1 MYSFFKSI
9 LYMDNKGIQN
19 IKKMYDKLNYFDQY
33 GASVILFIIISII
46 LFVSIS
52 YCHAKIN
59 SQPIIDDWVNQR
71 CKPNIIPFAGFI
83 THPDGVSAIDY
94 TSQNFNYCI
103 QSILSNITGTAVE
116 PITFVANTF
125 KQMADKVKE
134 DINMVRGM
142 FDKVRSMFQDVSQE
156 IMGRIMNFTIP
167 LQQMIISFKDLL
179 SKVQGVMTG
188 GLFTLLG
195 SYYTLKSLM
204 GAIAQ
209 FIITI
214 LITLAAMIIVLWLVP
229 FTWGTAISMTAIFV
243 AIAIPMGIILAFMI
257 DVLHVQT
264 SLSIPSVKCF
274 DENTILKMKDGTEK
288 KISNI
293 CIGDI
298 LYENNE
304 VTACIKV
311 ETNGSTIYNLDGIFV
326 SDSHIIKYNDL
337 WIPVYKHPNAIK
349 CEDYE
354 KPYLYCLNTSNK
366 IININNYI
374 FTDWDEIYDNDI
386 IEIKNNKFVK
396 INNLKDIHTFFD
408 SGFDGSTK
416 IKLNN
421 GKYKNI
427 KDIEIGDILDNRE
440 QVYGTVKINGKTLN
454 KQFNYNL
461 GKDIIIEGG
470 PNLIFNDN
478 NFNLTS
484 SLSLDLNNKRVIKN
498 HNELYHILTNK
509 NTFYIEDIRF
519 YDYNAAIDLFL
530 EKNKGKLLSMKYV

>member
-1 MYSFFKSI
+1 
-9 LYMDNKGIQN
+9 MDNKEIQN

-33 GASVILFIIISII
+33 GASVILFIIITII
-46 LFVSIS
+46 LFISIS
-52 YCHAKIN
+52 YCYAKIN

-83 THPDGVSAIDY
+83 THPDGVSALDY

-103 QSILSNITGTAVE
+103 QSILSNITGMSVE
-116 PITFVANTF
+116 PITFVANIF
-125 KQMADKVKE
+125 KQMADKVTK
-134 DINMVRGM
+134 DINMIRGM
-142 FDKVRSMFQDVSQE
+142 FNKVRNMFQEVSQE

-179 SKVQGVMTG
+179 SKVQGAMTA

-209 FIITI
+209 FIIII
-214 LITLAAMIIVLWLVP
+214 LITLAAMIVVFWIIP
-229 FTWGTAISMTAIFV
+229 FTWGAAISMTAIFV
-243 AIAIPMGIILAFMI
+243 AIAIPMIIILAFMFN
-257 DVLHVQT
+257 VLRVQT
-264 SLSIPSVKCF
+264 SLKIPTIKCF
-274 DENTILKMKDGTEK
+274 DENTMLKMKDGTEK

-293 CIGDI
+293 CVGDI
-298 LYENNE
+298 LYGNNE

-311 ETNGSTIYNLDGIFV
+311 ETYGSTIYNLDGILV
-326 SDSHIIKYNDL
+326 SDSHIMKYNET
-337 WIPVYKHPNAIK
+337 WIPVHKHPNAIK
-349 CEDYE
+349 CEVYE

-386 IEIKNNKFVK
+386 IEIKNNTFVR
-396 INNLKDIHTFFD
+396 INNLKDIHAFFD
-408 SGFDGSTK
+408 SGFEGSTK

-427 KDIEIGDILDNRE
+427 KDIEIGDVLENRE
-440 QVYGTVKINGKTLN
+440 HVYGTVKINGETLN

-461 GKDIIIEGG
+461 GKGIVIEGS
-470 PNLIFNDN
+470 PNLNFNDN
-478 NFNLTS
+478 KFNLTS
-484 SLSLDLNNKRVIKN
+484 TLTLDLNNKRTIKKY
-498 HNELYHILTNK
+498 HELYHLLTNK

-519 YDYNAAIDLFL
+519 YDYNAAIDIFL
-530 EKNKGKLLSMKYV
+530 EKNKSKLLSMKYI

>member
-1 MYSFFKSI
+1 
-9 LYMDNKGIQN
+9 MDNKGIQN

-52 YCHAKIN
+52 YCYAKIH
-59 SQPIIDDWVNQR
+59 SQPIIDDWANQR

-83 THPDGVSAIDY
+83 THPDGVSAVDY
-94 TSQNFNYCI
+94 TSQNFNYCV
-103 QSILSNITGTAVE
+103 QSILSSITGMAVE
-116 PITFVANTF
+116 PITFIANMF

-134 DINMVRGM
+134 DIDMVRGM
-142 FDKVRSMFQDVSQE
+142 FDKVRSMFQEVSQE

-167 LQQMIISFKDLL
+167 LQQMVIGFKDLL
-179 SKVQGVMTG
+179 SKVQGAMTA

-209 FIITI
+209 FIIII
-214 LITLAAMIIVLWLVP
+214 LIALAAIIIVLWIVP
-229 FTWGTAISMTAIFV
+229 FTWGAAISMTTIFI
-243 AIAIPMGIILAFMI
+243 AIAIPMAIILAFML

-274 DENTILKMKDGTEK
+274 DENTMLKMNDGTEK
-288 KISNI
+288 KISTI

-298 LYENNE
+298 LFENNE

-311 ETNGSTIYNLDGIFV
+311 VTNGSTIYNLDGILV
-326 SDSHIIKYNDL
+326 SDSHIMKYDET
-337 WIPVYKHPNAIK
+337 WIPVSMNPNAIK
-349 CEDYE
+349 CIDYK
-354 KPYLYCLNTSNK
+354 KPYLYCLNTTNK
-366 IININNYI
+366 IINVKNFI

-386 IEIKNNKFVK
+386 TEIKNNKFVK

-408 SGFDGSTK
+408 SGFEGSTK
-416 IKLNN
+416 IKLKN
-421 GKYKNI
+421 GIYKNI
-427 KDIEIGDILDNRE
+427 KDIEIGDILENGE
-440 QVYGTVKINGKTLN
+440 NVYGTVKINGQTIN
-454 KQFNYNL
+454 KQFSYHL
-461 GKDIIIEGG
+461 GKHVIIEGG
-470 PNLIFNDN
+470 PNLNFNDN

-484 SLSLDLNNKRVIKN
+484 TLSLDLNNKRTIKK
-498 HNELYHILTNK
+498 HDELYHILTNK

-530 EKNKGKLLSMKYV
+530 EKNKRKLLSMKYV

>member
-1 MYSFFKSI
+1 
-9 LYMDNKGIQN
+9 MDNKGIQN

-33 GASVILFIIISII
+33 GASVILFIIITII
-46 LFVSIS
+46 LFIYIS
-52 YCHAKIN
+52 YCYAKIN

-83 THPDGVSAIDY
+83 THPVGISAFDY
-94 TSQNFNYCI
+94 TSQNFNYCV
-103 QSILSNITGTAVE
+103 QSVLSNITGMAVE
-116 PITFVANTF
+116 PITFVANIF
-125 KQMADKVKE
+125 KNLADKVKQ

-142 FDKVRSMFQDVSQE
+142 FDKVRSMFQEVSEE

-167 LQQMIISFKDLL
+167 LQQMVISFKDLL
-179 SKVQGVMTG
+179 SKVQGAMSA

-195 SYYTLKSLM
+195 SYLALKSLL

-209 FIITI
+209 FIIII
-214 LITLAAMIIVLWLVP
+214 LITLAAMIVVFWLTP
-229 FTWGTAISMTAIFV
+229 FTWGAAISATAIFV
-243 AIAIPMGIILAFMI
+243 AISIPMIIILAFMLN
-257 DVLHVQT
+257 VLRVQP
-264 SLSIPSVKCF
+264 SLKIPTIKCF
-274 DENTILKMKDGTEK
+274 DENTMLKMKDGTEK

-298 LYENNE
+298 LFGNNE
-304 VTACIKV
+304 VTSCIKV
-311 ETNGSTIYNLDGIFV
+311 TTYGSTIYNLDGILV
-326 SDSHIIKYNDL
+326 SDSHIMKHNET
-337 WIPVYKHPNAIK
+337 WIPVHKHPNAIK
-349 CEDYE
+349 CEVYE

-386 IEIKNNKFVK
+386 IEIKNNIFVR
-396 INNLKDIHTFFD
+396 INNLKDIHAFFD
-408 SGFDGSTK
+408 SGFEGSTK

-427 KDIEIGDILDNRE
+427 KDIEIGDILENRE
-440 QVYGTVKINGKTLN
+440 YVYGTVKINGKTLN

-461 GKDIIIEGG
+461 GKDIIIEGS
-470 PNLIFNDN
+470 PNLNFNDN

-484 SLSLDLNNKRVIKN
+484 TLTLDLNNKRTIKN
-498 HNELYHILTNK
+498 HDELYHLLTNK

-530 EKNKGKLLSMKYV
+530 EKNKKKLLSMKYV